1 MSQSTSYT
9 NDDQILS
16 EETHVKLEENNF
28 GCRTIVSSD
37 ILPDK
42 LVLDH
47 QSTVPLDENI
57 VFCKDRSKDVNK
69 EALLFEKSS
78 NTITLVGTTPETQHT
93 EVELISLIEEKI
105 PNYKLRIDTIT
116 DFVGYQHN
124 DWLIKTPL
132 IDLEAPV
139 DLNPTILRE
148 TFNLFI
154 QSGERLSQMTRV
166 YNDIDALTKLLE
178 EKERD
183 LELAAR
189 IGQSLLD
196 QNQSQNDRIDELE
209 TELTQAREKITQLKH
224 EISSKKELLEIY
236 FKREE
241 DEDDE
246 YNSLNDTSLSS
257 YSSASPQKSAK
268 ILSELEKRVG
278 TLETENKK
286 LKSDTV
292 SRTFELEREEKKELH
307 LIGECARQLKDSNKQ
322 IHLLQE
328 DLNSK
333 NDDNA
338 RMRSEIAKLTSQV
351 ANLEKKIRK
360 LTIENEELESAL
372 HLAQECQSELS
383 IELIDVKEQHNVL
396 LNAFHDKQEECR
408 QLTKRNSLTDSLFPY
423 VNSLAFE
430 LDQSIQEGSVTNLD
444 GCEDA
449 VFPAIE
455 PSFNQCTTPDSLLS
469 NDSYYTSSPFT
480 SFNGASTS
488 VNNELSKSQCSIS
501 SNTITLPSSN
511 ASSPSVESKSRTIFR
526 HHHFMSDK
534 LRYIKPI
541 EGSQILNHWRRLAS
555 PNLNNLLEDKEKYI
569 SRIKANMVASE
580 MKVSSSLSKERNT
593 TNRLPE
599 TAKNSSYN
607 VVQVSL
613 VNNFVTTNSVFTFTT
628 TSLSQTRESVTH
640 VTSTFSNVRPSTGK
654 CEYSVIL
661 HSTQNQSNHQG
672 DRRNSTPVCLVPA
685 QPRVSQAKADMR
697 ITSAKENQR
706 TTTTTTT
713 MSRNINTPA
722 QTQFTCEGNG
732 QLKLEPFN
740 GLNELSKLLEKDSI
754 GRFSSIKPLNQNRRI
769 ITKVMANANDQLGLS
784 NVAKSDFFRTDLS
797 VLRNLRKGGLI

>member
-1 MSQSTSYT
+1 MSAGLFRLLVRETRSPWLPLNILDKLELSQSTSYT

-16 EETHVKLEENNF
+16 EETHVQLEENNF

-178 EKERD
+178 E
-183 LELAAR
+183 
-189 IGQSLLD
+189 
-196 QNQSQNDRIDELE
+196 
-209 TELTQAREKITQLKH
+209 ITQLKH

-241 DEDDE
+241 DEDEE

-599 TAKNSSYN
+599 TAKNSSHN